1 MALSDQLT
9 SPAALRALL
18 SWRGPA
24 AVVIAIVCVV
34 VGLPWPAA
42 LGIGAVLYGGLVA
55 KAVAGAGPSR
65 TPASAK
71 PDPFT
76 VGEPW
81 RRFVQDAERAQRKLA
96 GIVGSVKP
104 GPIRDR
110 LGDIAGRID
119 RAAAESYAIA
129 QRGHALDQAVI
140 QIDPVRLRSRH
151 ATLLK
156 QRDALPD
163 EARDTGNIGAAIE
176 SVESQ
181 LTSADRLK
189 QQSAATADRLRLSQ
203 ARLDELVARATEVA
217 LGTTDTETY
226 EHDVDSLVTE
236 LEGLRLAI
244 DETNAAAAPFR
255 IDGFGMP
262 GTSGTSG
269 AAGSAGD

>member
-1 MALSDQLT
+1 MGFSDQLT
-9 SPAALRALL
+9 SPTGLRALL
-18 SWRGPA
+18 SWRGPVA
-24 AVVIAIVCVV
+24 LGAAIVAVVA
-34 VGLPWPAA
+34 GLPWPAA
-42 LGIGAVLYGGLVA
+42 LGIGVALYGGLVA
-55 KAVAGAGPSR
+55 KSVVGADPSR
-65 TPASAK
+65 VTASAR

-96 GIVGSVKP
+96 GIVGGVKA
-104 GPIRDR
+104 GPIKDR
-110 LGDIAGRID
+110 LDDIAGRIGK
-119 RAAAESYAIA
+119 AAAESYAIA
-129 QRGHALDQAVI
+129 QRGHAIDQAVH

-156 QRDALPD
+156 QRDDLPA

-181 LTSADRLK
+181 LASADRLK
-189 QQSAATADRLRLSQ
+189 EQSAATADRLRLSQ

-244 DETNAAAAPFR
+244 DETNAAATPFR
-255 IDGFGMP
+255 IDDFGTP
-262 GTSGTSG
+262 GTSG
-269 AAGSAGD
+269 AAGTAGS